1 MESLIDLINGWSIQ
15 YPGVSKKY
23 TCKQGVLQFYK
34 DPDLICL
41 YYIEVAPALR
51 RQGLCRGLIDHILE
65 FVWQTRQ
72 FKGLAI
78 LGVQNADLDRFLT
91 SYTYKKISFRVQN
104 CDFIFIKKCQEQ
116 DL

>member
-1 MESLIDLINGWSIQ
+1 MESLIDCFNQWLVDSVPG
-15 YPGVSKKY
+15 PGVSKKY

-78 LGVQNADLDRFLT
+78 FGGTKRRFRSL
-91 SYTYKKISFRVQN
+91 FN
-104 CDFIFIKKCQEQ
+104 
-116 DL
+116 